1 MGQKLDTTA
10 EIVKSYCTLKAGY
23 TSECVGCVSMG
34 LHFAVSTKRNVTT
47 IVSLM

>member
-23 TSECVGCVSMG
+23 TSEFVGC
-34 LHFAVSTKRNVTT
+34 AVSLWDYTLLFQQKEM
-47 IVSLM
+47 LPL